1 MVGQGPV
8 ATQEPS
14 VRQARKDRYSQ
25 DECYTDLSTS
35 RGSVRA
41 VEVKKIYGDG
51 SYYRRTVRTI
61 ARAGE
66 PCHIRPPATPSQ
78 YIASDRMEREGWTAS
93 VESRAATN
101 EIQASSQDDT
111 CRRQRRERT
120 GYRDTSGRRV
130 AGRDS
135 ERELR
140 EEHEEATQTW
150 VCASTSDIAAEYR
163 RVAVMGSKQ
172 AAEGTASEPRYREH
186 ERGTQHRGN
195 HGDRRTEDGSEKT
208 DSQTAPSVSLETDPC
223 RRERG
228 ETNGFVES
236 TRREGEEADCQDVQR
251 QGADQTRVG
260 ENGHAS
266 RLRTG
271 NGSMWIFGLQE
282 ARYKTADRED
292 ARARD
297 IDASLSEEAEQGGR
311 EPRATT
317 AEVHGSGLARFTIGV
332 LASRVADRIRAT
344 SYSFRSHRGSN
355 RFARITI
362 SRHALQGAMGG
373 IRAIV
378 GGGRHTRGPVQLR
391 GNEER
396 RETTQRR
403 IKWNEGLRLEHGRTE
418 AGEDPDLPKASTN
431 SSAHDEERSRATDV
445 QRTDRAGCV
454 RKKVDCK
461 TREAVEARA
470 QAEGSMRTHRAAS
483 KCSEGEEDCE
493 SAVADGRE
501 TGLHANLVAIS
512 QQAGPFEDEAG
523 VPAQQSTIGRTIPAC
538 SETSGMMTRAR
549 PVSSDVPLRRNE
561 AERGDVCAESMQCC
575 GASLELR
582 PGGPGATSQ
591 RFSCGG
597 SVPTT
602 RPLGPANRRLSL
614 GTNSDTGGK
623 HAERQGTDEYMQ
635 GSEVPWRGH
644 ATESGVHAQTSG
656 DYSRSTTDRTAISCW
671 DEGGASGAD
680 DLVMDDGDSEEVAAR
695 GAVSEPAVSWN
706 QEAYT
711 GNALRRTS
719 LQTRTA
725 IRSSSRAMRL

>member
-172 AAEGTASEPRYREH
+172 AAEGTASEPRYRERAGAERTDLGLD

-251 QGADQTRVG
+251 QGADQTRVSRWSTGIRG
-260 ENGHAS
+260 ENRRAS
-266 RLRTG
+266 RL
-271 NGSMWIFGLQE
+271 E

-297 IDASLSEEAEQGGR
+297 IDASL

-317 AEVHGSGLARFTIGV
+317 AEVHGSGLARFTTGV

-344 SYSFRSHRGSN
+344 SYSFRSHRGPN

-483 KCSEGEEDCE
+483 KCSEGGYVPERPEEDCE

-538 SETSGMMTRAR
+538 SETSGRMTRGQVDEHMAATGKYAPR

-597 SVPTT
+597 
-602 RPLGPANRRLSL
+602 RPANRRLSL

-635 GSEVPWRGH
+635 GSDVPWRGH

-656 DYSRSTTDRTAISCW
+656 DYSRSTTDRTAISTYRVT
-671 DEGGASGAD
+671 GRP
-680 DLVMDDGDSEEVAAR
+680 GDQS
-695 GAVSEPAVSWN
+695 
-706 QEAYT
+706 
-711 GNALRRTS
+711 
-719 LQTRTA
+719 
-725 IRSSSRAMRL
+725 IRMR